1 MSIFIYKRILKNIII
16 AIKINNK
23 FHLHKL
29 LSLYSIAICVIRCKT
44 WWAPHMVT
52 PGGPRRWQR
61 STLESMGAASVCSSV
76 TCVFFWGIQIWVSF
90 FVTSLI
96 INKFLLFFCFRK
108 RGSSTIERHHRIY
121 VRWSFHFPLCF
132 FMFLFFLKKIIY
144 FTLCAY
150 LFNQFFN
157 FIWSDPVYR

>member
-1 MSIFIYKRILKNIII
+1 MSTFIYKRILKNIII

-44 WWAPHMVT
+44 WWAPQMVT
-52 PGGPRRWQR
+52 PGEPRRWQR
-61 STLESMGAASVCSSV
+61 STLESMGAACLFVRHLCLFLGDSDLSLFLRHLTNNQQISS
-76 TCVFFWGIQIWVSF
+76 I
-90 FVTSLI
+90 
-96 INKFLLFFCFRK
+96 LLFSKK
-108 RGSSTIERHHRIY
+108 RLINNWTPSSYLCPVIFSFSSMFFY
-121 VRWSFHFPLCF
+121 VFIF
-132 FMFLFFLKKIIY
+132 FKKIIY